1 MLANLFS
8 DIIYYAERDSMPV
21 ATRITAVASAS
32 LGLLAMTLAARW
44 TRIATAVAILTL
56 ATSLVSHQLPYGLVM
71 IAVFVFFAAL
81 RTDAVAGAMIGV
93 ASVVWLVG
101 IALRS
106 TERAEL
112 VAWTVVMLSLIS
124 GFVGWSLG
132 ATRRRNVVIEQRAA
146 QLEAQVARVRQRER
160 QSLARELH
168 DVVAHGLTLISMQ
181 ATVLRITPDPA
192 MQETARDAIERSS
205 RESLEELRRLL
216 QVLRAS
222 DVIADEIG
230 EPQASWLAA
239 ESSVQEAHGEQDSHG
254 RPMTDLSRLVDRL
267 ADDLRAA
274 GHSVRVEC
282 SVGRLAPS
290 VHLAADRVLREAT
303 TNIVKHG
310 GASAACDMLVR
321 DTPEGL
327 VVEVANDIGGR
338 ALADFGSTGLGVIG
352 LTERVELLGGRLE
365 AGPDG
370 GRWRVRAVLPG
381 A

>member
-1 MLANLFS
+1 MLANFFS
-8 DIIYYAERDSMPV
+8 DFIYYAEQDSLPV
-21 ATRITAVASAS
+21 ATRITAVASVC
-32 LGLLAMTLAARW
+32 LGLFAMALAARW

-56 ATSLVSHQLPYGLVM
+56 ATSLLSHQLPYGLGV
-71 IAVFVFFAAL
+71 IAVFVFLAAL

-93 ASVVWLVG
+93 ASVAWLIG

-124 GFVGWSLG
+124 GFVGWTLG

-181 ATVLRITPDPA
+181 ATVLRIAPDPG

-222 DVIADEIG
+222 DVIADEGG
-230 EPQASWLAA
+230 EPEALRDADGST
-239 ESSVQEAHGEQDSHG
+239 QEADKGHAGHG
-254 RPMTDLSRLVDRL
+254 RPMTDLARLVDRL

-274 GHSVRVEC
+274 GHTVRVDC

-290 VHLAADRVLREAT
+290 VQLAADRVLREAT

-310 GASAACDMLVR
+310 GATTACDMLVR
-321 DTPEGL
+321 DTPDGL

-352 LTERVELLGGRLE
+352 LTERVELLGGRFE

-370 GRWRVRAVLPG
+370 ERWRVRAVLPN

>member
-8 DIIYYAERDSMPV
+8 DIIYYAEQDSLPV
-21 ATRITAVASAS
+21 ATRITAVASAC
-32 LGLLAMTLAARW
+32 LGLLAMALALRW

-56 ATSLVSHQLPYGLVM
+56 ATSLLSHQLPYGLGV
-71 IAVFVFFAAL
+71 IAIFVFLAAL

-93 ASVVWLVG
+93 ASVAWLVG

-112 VAWTVVMLSLIS
+112 VAWTVLMLSLIS
-124 GFVGWSLG
+124 GFMGWTLG
-132 ATRRRNVVIEQRAA
+132 ATQRRNVVIEQRAA

-222 DVIADEIG
+222 DVIADEAG
-230 EPQASWLAA
+230 EPQASWPA
-239 ESSVQEAHGEQDSHG
+239 EASEGAHEGRESHG
-254 RPMTDLSRLVDRL
+254 RSTTDLSRLVDRL

-310 GASAACDMLVR
+310 GATAACEILVR
-321 DTPEGL
+321 DTPDGL

-338 ALADFGSTGLGVIG
+338 AVADFGSTGLGVIG